1 MRLSKASIILCLF
14 LILTSGAAFAQQDYV
29 GRYDVYGGFSFLS
42 TPKLNLFERGFHGQG
57 GFNLNRWLALGFDFS
72 TFDGHSSLFPVQ
84 LNTETQAKLAPAM
97 AALIAAGKVP
107 PGYTLY
113 VPYNVRTYTYA
124 AGPQLNYRHFKQV
137 TFFIHPSLG
146 AMHQDTSAR
155 PNDLI
160 QTVIVGGLLGK
171 SMKTSDTV
179 MFYGIGG
186 GIDLNVHKNVSIKLH
201 TDFVHTKLY
210 SDLLAGGENN
220 VRFSV
225 GPVFHFGKNVAK

>member
-1 MRLSKASIILCLF
+1 MRLSRVIIVCVFLLF
-14 LILTSGAAFAQQDYV
+14 CVVSAFPQQDYV

-57 GFNLNRWLALGFDFS
+57 GFNLNHWLALGFDFS
-72 TFDGHSSLFPVQ
+72 TFDGHSSLFPSQ
-84 LNTETQAKLAPAM
+84 LNTNKQAQLAPF
-97 AALIAAGKVP
+97 LGLLP
-107 PGYTLY
+107 PGYTLC

-124 AGPQLNYRHFKQV
+124 AGPQFNYRHFKQI

-146 AMHQDTSAR
+146 AMHQDTTAR
-155 PNDLI
+155 PKDPI
-160 QTVIVGGLLGK
+160 QTAVVAGLLGPK
-171 SMKTSDTV
+171 PKTSDTV
-179 MFYGIGG
+179 VFWGVGG
-186 GIDLNVHKNVSIKLH
+186 GIDLNVHKNVSFKLH

-210 SDLLAGGENN
+210 SGLLNAGEND